1 MKSFSLLALG
11 QALLAV
17 ATPHG
22 SELPVRQQ
30 GNSFAGV
37 NSFFLHAFTQQD
49 RLDVLDAIQ
58 DANLKVLRIFISPTG
73 QNFKNTGS
81 IAMPDI
87 EPQTVGVWDDTQLR
101 AIDQLMVEAQ
111 ARGIKLTIAIHDRYQ
126 LGCWG
131 SDAYVSKYKL
141 PAVDCN
147 TQPASANNVEFWYSD
162 KNCISDFQNRIR
174 HVLEHKNTLISGSP
188 AWKDLNSHIFAFNI
202 QNEGQG
208 HLNNNI
214 PPHPSWWCD
223 RAGFMRGIM
232 GSSKVLISTGGGNEF
247 PNSDVAENWACKAL
261 DLVTIHSY
269 MGVNEFKNKGPV
281 ALQHAK
287 SANKLMLFEEFGATG
302 SSKST
307 TVGQHIDVF
316 NGLGVPWMPWQI
328 SKPGNKANDY
338 EFWTDEPT
346 YDVVE
351 DGSNDALAIGAA
363 QTWSI

>member
-37 NSFFLHAFTQQD
+37 NSFFLHAFKQQD

-302 SSKST
+302 SN
-307 TVGQHIDVF
+307 VF